1 MGAVVYRAGD
11 RVMQIKNDYNKVWN
25 QLDQRGNL
33 IEGMGI
39 YNGDTGIITDVDLRN
54 QVLTVKY
61 DDQRICEYTFDTL
74 DDLEHAYA
82 VTVHKSQGSEFPA
95 VVIPLIKVPPML
107 VYRNLLYTAI
117 TRAKGLVVIIGN
129 PDILR
134 RMVETTN
141 ERERCSGLKER
152 LCDQNRLP

>member
-1 MGAVVYRAGD
+1 M
-11 RVMQIKNDYNKVWN
+11 
-25 QLDQRGNL
+25 
-33 IEGMGI
+33 
-39 YNGDTGIITDVDLRN
+39 
-54 QVLTVKY
+54 
-61 DDQRICEYTFDTL
+61 
-74 DDLEHAYA
+74 
-82 VTVHKSQGSEFPA
+82 TVHKSQGSEFPA